1 MGQSVLTPEEILLG
15 KAFRAAKTAFGL
27 FWRFNGQWGKGNSVQ
42 HSETRLWGLEAAK
55 QLTTGGHRV
64 VEPEESFLFSLTT
77 LTPRITF
84 QLEKGV

>member
-15 KAFRAAKTAFGL
+15 KAFRAAKITLGL
-27 FWRFNGQWGKGNSVQ
+27 FWWCRGQWGKGNSVQ

-55 QLTTGGHRV
+55 QLTTGGLRV

-77 LTPRITF
+77 LTPRTTF
-84 QLEKGV
+84 QLEEGV